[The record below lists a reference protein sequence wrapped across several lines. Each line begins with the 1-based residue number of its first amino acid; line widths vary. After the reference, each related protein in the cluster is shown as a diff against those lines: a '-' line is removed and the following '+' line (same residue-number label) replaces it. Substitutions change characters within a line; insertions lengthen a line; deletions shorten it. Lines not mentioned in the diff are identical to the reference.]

1 MRCGDVAEAEHAP
14 VRRDGEGTD
23 VVEVVK
29 DARDAQVHG
38 AVHGLNR
45 AAREDGVLCAQG
57 LRDRRGR
64 DAEGGEAVA
73 CDLDVDAFAL
83 DADQLDFLYA
93 RDGEDAA
100 AHVFCGSAQL
110 LVRVVL
116 ARDGVDG
123 SVYVVKAVVVEWTDD
138 AVRQLAFC
146 VLAEVAH
153 VAPRRADEVL
163 VDVVA
168 QVDVDDGLSGARL
181 ARDFL
186 QPRGVLEPSL
196 EFVRDLL
203 LHVLCCRAGPCGG
216 DDHLADDEGGIL
228 HASEGLV
235 GKDAADGKDDDEVPD
250 DGAMAQRELGEVS
263 HFVRTFSPSWRRWT
277 PAVTTTAFCG
287 SPVTTASR
295 SRNAV
300 TVTGQRCTTPS
311 STM

>member
-1 MRCGDVAEAEHAP
+1 MSQKRPDLSDQHPAGEVDGVGVPQGLQLGLEGGLSGGGHLPAGGAGRGGGLLDVADP
-14 VRRDGEGTD
+14 GVG
-23 VVEVVK
+23 
-29 DARDAQVHG
+29 
-38 AVHGLNR
+38 GL
-45 AAREDGVLCAQG
+45 
-57 LRDRRGR
+57 
-64 DAEGGEAVA
+64 
-73 CDLDVDAFAL
+73 
-83 DADQLDFLYA
+83 
-93 RDGEDAA
+93 
-100 AHVFCGSAQL
+100 
-110 LVRVVL
+110 
-116 ARDGVDG
+116 
-123 SVYVVKAVVVEWTDD
+123 
-138 AVRQLAFC
+138 
-146 VLAEVAH
+146 
-153 VAPRRADEVL
+153 
-163 VDVVA
+163 DVVA
-168 QVDVDDGLSGARL
+168 QVDVDDGLPGARL

-235 GKDAADGKDDDEVPD
+235 GNDAANGKDDDEVPD
-250 DGAMAQRELGEVS
+250 DGAVAQRELGEVS